1 MELPVLGMIPEFRFS
16 APTERCLSISS
27 GDGED
32 GVLKPSSAGSGAPVG
47 ARPTAQDASDVRGGK
62 SAKFLMAESMLPD
75 ECVVKAFSEFSHE
88 TLDSRWQAVNV
99 LIRTGMLAGLKLEL
113 EQALSLFC
121 DLARE
126 IVPYDGGLAFFW
138 EKEQKQL
145 HLRLTRH
152 LDMPSGPETLERCNL
167 VNDWVRVCQGPVLI
181 PCGSNPE
188 ADLLLAEVGAQ
199 SLLAIPLFVDSR
211 ILGVL
216 QLFRTAPNRFTEEDA
231 HFLWML
237 SLLSEKLFQQE
248 HANEALIE
256 LAFTD
261 FLTGLKTRRY
271 FEERL
276 DREIKRAE
284 RNGSPLSVVLID
296 VDHFKLVNDSY
307 GHQAGDRI
315 LREIASRLM
324 NGRREI
330 DTVARYGG
338 EEFIIILP
346 DTNLVGADH
355 VAQRLREDIE
365 STGFAVNS
373 SSQLARLTISLGVA
387 SFPRDAQSK
396 SDLLAA
402 ADVALYEAKDSGR
415 NRVMLHS
422 ELDVRQGMRREQR
435 LHLVLPVRIWGMD
448 VNGELFEHEAMTID
462 ITTTGARL
470 EGVTGPLQKGCIV
483 GIQHAISKARY
494 RVAWVGAEDTSAQN
508 QIGLQLVDSGK
519 LIWGRV
525 IPRIFG
531 DDFLRGRPKISS
543 PIHQIDPPSSTT
555 SSEEL
560 KIPHAAEPSEKSM
573 SPRYRC
579 SGSITFQQPG
589 DEHRF
594 PATVSDMAI
603 DAGHVDVPP
612 LAPGMKLSV
621 LLSLDDLR

>member
-16 APTERCLSISS
+16 APTERCLSISG

-32 GVLKPSSAGSGAPVG
+32 GVLKPSSAGSGATVG
-47 ARPTAQDASDVRGGK
+47 GRPTAQDASAVPGGK
-62 SAKFLMAESMLPD
+62 TAKFPSAVSMLPV
-75 ECVVKAFSEFSHE
+75 ECVVKAFSELSHK

-99 LIRTGMLAGLKLEL
+99 LIRMSMLAGLKLEL

-121 DLARE
+121 DLAGE
-126 IVPYDGGLAFFW
+126 IVPHDSSLAFFW
-138 EKEQKQL
+138 EKGQKQL
-145 HLRLTRH
+145 RLRLTRH
-152 LDMPSGPETLERCNL
+152 LEMPGPETLERCNL

-188 ADLLLAEVGAQ
+188 ADLLLTEVGAQ
-199 SLLAIPLFVDSR
+199 SLLAIPLFVGSR
-211 ILGVL
+211 IIGVL

-231 HFLWML
+231 QFLWML

-261 FLTGLKTRRY
+261 FLTGLKSRRY

-276 DREIKRAE
+276 DHEIKRAE

-324 NGRREI
+324 IGRREI

-365 STGFAVNS
+365 STGFAVSS
-373 SSQLARLTISLGVA
+373 SSQLAQLTISLGVA
-387 SFPRDAQSK
+387 SVPRDAQSK
-396 SDLLAA
+396 SDLLEA
-402 ADVALYEAKDSGR
+402 ADVALYEAKNSGR

-435 LHLVLPVRIWGMD
+435 LNLVLPVRIWGMD
-448 VNGELFEHEAMTID
+448 VNGELFEHEAMTVD

-470 EGVTGPLQKGCIV
+470 EGVAGPLQKGCIV

-494 RVAWVGAEDTSAQN
+494 RVAWVGAENTPLQN

-531 DDFLRGRPKISS
+531 DDFLRGRPKLSS
-543 PIHQIDPPSSTT
+543 QIDQIAPPISTA
-555 SSEEL
+555 SSEKPE
-560 KIPHAAEPSEKSM
+560 IPHAAEPSEKRM

-594 PATVSDMAI
+594 HATVSDIAI
-603 DAGHVDVPP
+603 DAGQGDVPP

-621 LLSLDDLR
+621 LLNLDDVR

>member
-1 MELPVLGMIPEFRFS
+1 MLGMIPEFRFS
-16 APTERCLSISS
+16 APTERCLSISG

-32 GVLKPSSAGSGAPVG
+32 GVLTPSSAGNGTPVA
-47 ARPTAQDASDVRGGK
+47 ARPTVQDASAVRGGK
-62 SAKFLMAESMLPD
+62 SAKFPSAESMPPD
-75 ECVVKAFSEFSHE
+75 ECVVKAFSELSHE

-121 DLARE
+121 DLAGE
-126 IVPYDGGLAFFW
+126 IVPYDGGVAFFW
-138 EKEQKQL
+138 EKVKKQL

-152 LDMPSGPETLERCNL
+152 LEMTRPETLERCNL

-199 SLLAIPLFVDSR
+199 SLLAIPLFVNSR

-231 HFLWML
+231 QFLWML

-248 HANEALIE
+248 HANEALFE

-271 FEERL
+271 FEEQL
-276 DREIKRAE
+276 DRELKRAE
-284 RNGSPLSVVLID
+284 RSGNPLSVVLID

-307 GHQAGDRI
+307 GHQTGDRI
-315 LREIASRLM
+315 LREISSRLM

-365 STGFAVNS
+365 STGFAVSS
-373 SSQLARLTISLGVA
+373 SSQLAQLTISLGVA

-396 SDLLAA
+396 SDLLEA

-435 LHLVLPVRIWGMD
+435 LNLVLPVRIWGMD
-448 VNGELFEHEAMTID
+448 VNGELFEHEAMSVD

-494 RVAWVGAEDTSAQN
+494 RVAWVGAEDTPVQN

-531 DDFLRGRPKISS
+531 DDYLRSRPKIS
-543 PIHQIDPPSSTT
+543 PQIHQIDPPISTT

-560 KIPHAAEPSEKSM
+560 KIPHAAEPSEKRM

-594 PATVSDMAI
+594 HATVSDIEI
-603 DAGHVDVPP
+603 DAGQVDVAP
-612 LAPGMKLSV
+612 LAQGMKLSV
-621 LLSLDDLR
+621 LLTLDDVR

>member
-1 MELPVLGMIPEFRFS
+1 MELPVLGMIPEFRVS
-16 APTERCLSISS
+16 APTERCLSISG

-32 GVLKPSSAGSGAPVG
+32 GALKPSSAGSGTPVA
-47 ARPTAQDASDVRGGK
+47 ARPPARAAIK
-62 SAKFLMAESMLPD
+62 SAKSPSAESMPPD
-75 ECVVKAFSEFSHE
+75 ECLVKAFSEFSHE

-99 LIRTGMLAGLKLEL
+99 LLRTSMLAGLKLEL

-121 DLARE
+121 DLAGE
-126 IVPYDGGLAFFW
+126 IVPYDNGLAFFW

-152 LDMPSGPETLERCNL
+152 LEMPGPETLERCNL

-181 PCGSNPE
+181 PCGSDPE

-216 QLFRTAPNRFTEEDA
+216 QLFGTAPNHFTEEDA
-231 HFLWML
+231 QFLWML

-284 RNGSPLSVVLID
+284 RNGNPLSVVLID

-324 NGRREI
+324 KGRREI

-346 DTNLVGADH
+346 DTNLVGADT

-365 STGFAVNS
+365 STGFAVGS
-373 SSQLARLTISLGVA
+373 SSQLAQLTISLGVA

-396 SDLLAA
+396 SDLLEA

-435 LHLVLPVRIWGMD
+435 LNLVLPVRIWGMD
-448 VNGELFEHEAMTID
+448 VNGELFEHEAMTVD
-462 ITTTGARL
+462 LTTTGARL
-470 EGVTGPLQKGCIV
+470 EGATGPLQKGCIV

-494 RVAWVGAEDTSAQN
+494 RVAWVGAENTPVQN

-525 IPRIFG
+525 IPRI
-531 DDFLRGRPKISS
+531 
-543 PIHQIDPPSSTT
+543 
-555 SSEEL
+555 
-560 KIPHAAEPSEKSM
+560 
-573 SPRYRC
+573 
-579 SGSITFQQPG
+579 
-589 DEHRF
+589 
-594 PATVSDMAI
+594 
-603 DAGHVDVPP
+603 
-612 LAPGMKLSV
+612 
-621 LLSLDDLR
+621 

>member
-1 MELPVLGMIPEFRFS
+1 MLGMIPEFRFS
-16 APTERCLSISS
+16 APTERCLSISG

-32 GVLKPSSAGSGAPVG
+32 GVLKPSSAGSGATVG
-47 ARPTAQDASDVRGGK
+47 GRPTAQDASAVPGGK
-62 SAKFLMAESMLPD
+62 SAKFPSAVSMLPV
-75 ECVVKAFSEFSHE
+75 ECVVKAFSELSHK

-99 LIRTGMLAGLKLEL
+99 LIRMSMLAGLKLEL

-121 DLARE
+121 DLAGE
-126 IVPYDGGLAFFW
+126 IVPHDRSLAFFW
-138 EKEQKQL
+138 EKGQKQL
-145 HLRLTRH
+145 RLRLTRH
-152 LDMPSGPETLERCNL
+152 LEMPGPETLERCNL

-188 ADLLLAEVGAQ
+188 ADLLLTEVGAQ
-199 SLLAIPLFVDSR
+199 SLLAIPLFVGSR
-211 ILGVL
+211 IIGVL

-231 HFLWML
+231 QFLWML

-261 FLTGLKTRRY
+261 FLTGLKSRRY
-271 FEERL
+271 VEERL
-276 DREIKRAE
+276 DHEIKRAE

-324 NGRREI
+324 IGRREI

-365 STGFAVNS
+365 STGFAVSS
-373 SSQLARLTISLGVA
+373 SSQLAQLTISLGVA
-387 SFPRDAQSK
+387 SVPRDAQSK
-396 SDLLAA
+396 SDLLEA
-402 ADVALYEAKDSGR
+402 ADVALYEAKNSGR

-435 LHLVLPVRIWGMD
+435 LNLVLPVRIWGMD
-448 VNGELFEHEAMTID
+448 VNGELFEHEGMTVD

-470 EGVTGPLQKGCIV
+470 EGVAGPLQKGCIV

-494 RVAWVGAEDTSAQN
+494 RVAWVGAENTPLQN

-531 DDFLRGRPKISS
+531 DDFLRGRPKLSS
-543 PIHQIDPPSSTT
+543 QIDQIAPPVST
-555 SSEEL
+555 SSSEKPE
-560 KIPHAAEPSEKSM
+560 IPHAAEPSEKRM
-573 SPRYRC
+573 SLRYRC

-594 PATVSDMAI
+594 HATVSDIAI
-603 DAGHVDVPP
+603 DAGQGDVPP

-621 LLSLDDLR
+621 LLNLDDVR